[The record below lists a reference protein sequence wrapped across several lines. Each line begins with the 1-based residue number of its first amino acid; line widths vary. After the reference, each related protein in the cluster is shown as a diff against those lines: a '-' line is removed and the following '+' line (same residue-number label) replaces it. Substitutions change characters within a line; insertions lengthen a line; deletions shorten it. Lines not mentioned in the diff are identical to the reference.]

1 MTPNQDLSERIR
13 ASWRWLVRAGLVL
26 LAVGVALPAA
36 ISAPRTV
43 VTIAGD
49 QFLIN
54 GRPTYPGR
62 TWRGHKVEGLLMNA
76 RLVQGVFDDLN
87 PATAG
92 RWAYPDTG
100 KWDAGRNT
108 DEFIAAM
115 PAWRAHG
122 LLAFTINFQGGS
134 PEGYSRGQPWIN
146 SAFRPDG
153 SPEPAYFARM
163 QRIIGRAD
171 ELGMAV
177 ILGYFYFGQDQRL
190 ADEAAVLR
198 AVDHTTR
205 WVLDHGW
212 RHVLVEVNN
221 ECDINYDH
229 AILQPARVPELIRR
243 IQGMTSP
250 DGHRLLVSTSF
261 KGDTVPTVPV
271 VRAADFILLH
281 GNAVKIPGRIAELVR
296 LTRQLPGYTP
306 KPVVFNEDD
315 HFAFEEPANNFTAAL
330 GEHASWGYFDFRMKD
345 EDFPD
350 GYQSVPVDWGIR
362 SARKTAFFRLL
373 AEITGHTPPPGAE

>member
-1 MTPNQDLSERIR
+1 MDFRYGR
-13 ASWRWLVRAGLVL
+13 FVAL
-26 LAVGVALPAA
+26 LALGLAQAA
-36 ISAPRTV
+36 TLAAATV

-49 QFLIN
+49 QFLFN

-62 TWRGHKVEGLLMNA
+62 TWRGHKIEGLLLNSRM
-76 RLVQGVFDDLN
+76 VQGAFDDLN

-100 KWDAGRNT
+100 KWDPDRNT

-122 LLAFTINFQGGS
+122 LLAFTINLQGGS
-134 PEGYSRGQPWIN
+134 PEGYSKGQPWIN

-153 SPEPAYFARM
+153 SPEPAYFGRL
-163 QRIIGRAD
+163 QRIIERAD
-171 ELGMAV
+171 ELGQAV

-198 AVDHTTR
+198 AVDYATR
-205 WVLDHGW
+205 WVLDRGW

-221 ECDINYDH
+221 ECDIAAYDH
-229 AILQPARVPELIRR
+229 AILRPARVAELIRR
-243 IQGMTSP
+243 IQGLTAP
-250 DGHRLLVSTSF
+250 DGHRLLVSTSY
-261 KGDTVPTVPV
+261 KGNTVPSDEV

-281 GNAVKIPGRIAELVR
+281 GNAVKTPARIAELVR
-296 LTRQLPGYTP
+296 QTRQLPGYTA

-315 HFAFEEPANNFTAAL
+315 HFEFEAPENHFTAAL
-330 GEHASWGYFDFRMKD
+330 TEYAGWGYFDYRMKD
-345 EDFPD
+345 EGFAD
-350 GYQSVPVDWGIR
+350 GYQSVPVDWGLR
-362 SARKTAFFRLL
+362 SPRKAAFFRLL
-373 AEITGHTPPPGAE
+373 AEITGSTPPPTVK